1 MGPGMRRA
9 RFLLTG
15 LAAAVLLPGAAL
27 AQAAQLAESQPA
39 AGAELAPGAHR
50 FLVRFDRPIDHY
62 RSRLVIV
69 RDGQVLLT
77 LQPRLESAPEVLFA
91 MSPVMAP
98 GAYEFRWSVIS
109 MQGGMVT
116 EGSAPFTVRQ

>member
-1 MGPGMRRA
+1 MRRA
-9 RFLLTG
+9 HFLLTG
-15 LAAAVLLPGAAL
+15 LAAVALWPGTAR
-27 AQAAQLAESQPA
+27 AQAARLLESQPA
-39 AGAELAPGAHR
+39 AGAELAAGAHR
-50 FLVRFDRPIDHY
+50 FLVRFDRPVDHY
-62 RSRLVIV
+62 RSRLVIA
-69 RDGQVLLT
+69 RDGQVLQS

-116 EGSAPFTVRQ
+116 EGSAAFTVR